1 MAASSSACWLDFQ
14 AKDLFVENVQ
24 HVCTGKKL
32 LVTLIKMNYT
42 VCLIQE
48 VSNVYNPVA
57 AIQYLR
63 SCTCRIMWLHVIL
76 SSVFLCQADPITS
89 WVIPKHSWYLS
100 WKIGRVEPS
109 IFRRKCFPSMPS
121 LAVIGWGL
129 PLLYAWLNVQHSLWW
144 HFHIKC
150 SGLGRILMS
159 EEWVKI
165 QGLEI
170 VRFKPAVSFYLLVL
184 VHLFFFPI
192 SFWISDSLISFILF

>member
-1 MAASSSACWLDFQ
+1 
-14 AKDLFVENVQ
+14 
-24 HVCTGKKL
+24 
-32 LVTLIKMNYT
+32 
-42 VCLIQE
+42 
-48 VSNVYNPVA
+48 
-57 AIQYLR
+57 
-63 SCTCRIMWLHVIL
+63 
-76 SSVFLCQADPITS
+76 
-89 WVIPKHSWYLS
+89 
-100 WKIGRVEPS
+100 
-109 IFRRKCFPSMPS
+109 MPS

-129 PLLYAWLNVQHSLWW
+129 PLLYAWLNVQHNLWW